1 MLETAP
7 SEDNVVHEKE
17 VIFHEFDL
25 ETSELDFGVSKS
37 RIWKHTTLCGKG
49 VFSFIINISQLR
61 RPIELKFTQV
71 CYFMH
76 ILRYTKWENNVVA
89 QFVCFRCIVTG
100 FLQAWSLLIFEWE
113 ITFFSKTT
121 LLQR

>member
-37 RIWKHTTLCGKG
+37 RIWEHTTLCGKG

-61 RPIELKFTQV
+61 RPIEVKFSQTCVLFYAYFEIHQV
-71 CYFMH
+71 RRLVFDHYQGDFW
-76 ILRYTKWENNVVA
+76 LRL
-89 QFVCFRCIVTG
+89 G
-100 FLQAWSLLIFEWE
+100 S
-113 ITFFSKTT
+113 
-121 LLQR
+121 